1 MRLLVRHRLRRTR
14 REGYVERSEVFEAD
28 VIRIG
33 RGSDSELHLTD
44 GRVLLHHATISL
56 RDGALLVSA
65 DPPAEIELDGV
76 AVAQAELTPGQIIAV
91 GPYDLTYGESK
102 DGCDAA
108 IGVELTRPM
117 GDTETLLRG
126 RVRTPLLGRRR
137 NGWKIGGAIALVL
150 LLLGVGLPLS
160 TFVESPTKNIV
171 QGALTD
177 DVDILRIAETLWV
190 TEGIS
195 REHSK
200 LEEGCQACHTAP
212 FAAVTNAT
220 CMDCHNTLTTHV
232 DPHAEYNNKTKKNDC
247 SACHQEHSG
256 PDGMLPGAE
265 ITEAGCVTCHSGAIN
280 YADGSPLLKVASIAA
295 HPPMTLPTPPASGLI
310 FSHASHLV
318 SEGMRSPEG
327 GRKKLGCV
335 DCHQSVNAGADMTLP
350 GFESGCRSCHTLA
363 FSPEDPTRRLPHG
376 SVWKVQDE
384 VEDFYA
390 ALERGE
396 ITLPKIEAPTRR
408 RLPGQSST
416 AKTIELPKPLPAKVR
431 AEAALSGPAVKGQ
444 CATCHVLDDGAK
456 GTDWDIAPVDAVHTW
471 LSKAQFNHAD
481 HKDEASCGSCHAVG
495 KSEKVSDVAMPSM
508 GTCLD
513 CHGSASDFPD
523 VESTCA
529 TCHGFHG
536 SVGQGA
542 SILAPQWFADTAA
555 TGKSDTAVH
564 PKLADIFRNARF

>member
-44 GRVLLHHATISL
+44 GRVLLRHATISL
-56 RDGALLVSA
+56 RGGALLVSA

-76 AVAQAELTPGQIIAV
+76 AVAQAELTPGHIIAV
-91 GPYDLTYGESK
+91 GPYDLTYGESE

-232 DPHAEYNNKTKKNDC
+232 DPHAKYNNKTKKNDC

-256 PDGMLPGAE
+256 PDGMLPGVE
-265 ITEAGCVTCHSGAIN
+265 ITEVGCVTCHSGAIN

-376 SVWKVQDE
+376 SVWKVQAEVDE
-384 VEDFYA
+384 FYA
-390 ALERGE
+390 ALEAGD
-396 ITLPKIEAPTRR
+396 IKVTPLAAPERR
-408 RLPGQSST
+408 RRPG
-416 AKTIELPKPLPAKVR
+416 ARPRAIVKPAPLPAAAR

-444 CATCHVLDDGAK
+444 CQTCHVLDE
-456 GTDWDIAPVDAVHTW
+456 GTNAAEWDIVPVDAIHDW
-471 LSKAQFNHAD
+471 LSNARFD
-481 HKDEASCGSCHAVG
+481 HGDHEGEASCSSCHAVAT
-495 KSEKVSDVAMPSM
+495 SQSVEDVAMPSI
-508 GTCLD
+508 GTCLE

-523 VESTCA
+523 VDSTCA
-529 TCHGFHG
+529 SCHEFHG
-536 SVGQGA
+536 EPEQGA
-542 SILAPQWFADTAA
+542 SLEGHNGFATATTDTTPLARLAEILSD
-555 TGKSDTAVH
+555 GK
-564 PKLADIFRNARF
+564 N